1 MRRKHKGAGK
11 EQVQPSSSRYASD
24 YSWNSYPFFF
34 RVFVSEYSYIVDWC
48 GRKGPQIVVLRSVPD
63 VYYTLIRIL
72 LSLILLLIPKHRL
85 YQYECHDD

>member
-1 MRRKHKGAGK
+1 MLEEGGFWDCLEEKHRGAGK

-48 GRKGPQIVVLRSVPD
+48 GRKGLLR
-63 VYYTLIRIL
+63 L
-72 LSLILLLIPKHRL
+72 L
-85 YQYECHDD
+85 C